1 MALDRM
7 LDSISFPPPFA
18 LLISFMLPF
27 TLPVPFG
34 FLFFFNFYPRY
45 FIFHRCGIDDL
56 SEFNFPFLI
65 LCRALIKNKER
76 KKKRE
81 PRRYYS
87 SRRTS
92 FDTFQVPRRA

>member
-34 FLFFFNFYPRY
+34 FLFFLTFTPVTLYSTAAELTIYRSS
-45 FIFHRCGIDDL
+45 IFP
-56 SEFNFPFLI
+56 SFL
-65 LCRALIKNKER
+65 CWALIKNKER